1 MSDKKILLEPKSLK
15 KYFHTPSGELHAVD
29 DVNMQIMQGQTL
41 GVVGESG
48 CGKSTLG
55 RTILRLS
62 EPNSGQIFFDG
73 KDILKCGR
81 KDMQNLRT
89 DMQIIFQDP
98 YASLNPRMTVSE
110 TIGQPMMVN
119 KICRKKS
126 EVEKRVAELM
136 DTVGLASRLY
146 NAYPHELDGGRRQRI
161 GIARALSV
169 SPEFIVCDE
178 AVSALDVSIQAQVL
192 QLLKKLQEERG
203 FTYMFITH
211 DLSVVEY
218 ISDRIVVMYLGRM
231 VEMAD
236 TQELFENTLH
246 PYTRALLSAIPI
258 ADIDRRRKRI
268 PLQGDVPSPVNPPS
282 GCPFH
287 PRCPECMER
296 CKTEVP
302 HPVIITRD
310 GREHMVCC
318 HRVQANAGGGNDF
331 KTHI

>member
-1 MSDKKILLEPKSLK
+1 MSDKKILLETKSLK

-29 DVNMQIMQGQTL
+29 DVNMQIVQGQTL

-161 GIARALSV
+161 GIARALSLN
-169 SPEFIVCDE
+169 PKFIIGSGCFHP
-178 AVSALDVSIQAQVL
+178 
-192 QLLKKLQEERG
+192 G
-203 FTYMFITH
+203 T
-211 DLSVVEY
+211 
-218 ISDRIVVMYLGRM
+218 
-231 VEMAD
+231 D
-236 TQELFENTLH
+236 TE
-246 PYTRALLSAIPI
+246 
-258 ADIDRRRKRI
+258 
-268 PLQGDVPSPVNPPS
+268 PVNGFAGAERPYIYVH
-282 GCPFH
+282 H
-287 PRCPECMER
+287 P
-296 CKTEVP
+296 
-302 HPVIITRD
+302 
-310 GREHMVCC
+310 
-318 HRVQANAGGGNDF
+318 
-331 KTHI
+331 

>member
-1 MSDKKILLEPKSLK
+1 MSDKKILLETKSLK

-29 DVNMQIMQGQTL
+29 DVNMQIVQGQTL

-136 DTVGLASRLY
+136 DTVGPGLPSVQCVSTRT
-146 NAYPHELDGGRRQRI
+146 GRRTPPAHWDCQ
-161 GIARALSV
+161 G
-169 SPEFIVCDE
+169 P
-178 AVSALDVSIQAQVL
+178 VL
-192 QLLKKLQEERG
+192 KSKVHCLR
-203 FTYMFITH
+203 
-211 DLSVVEY
+211 
-218 ISDRIVVMYLGRM
+218 
-231 VEMAD
+231 
-236 TQELFENTLH
+236 
-246 PYTRALLSAIPI
+246 
-258 ADIDRRRKRI
+258 
-268 PLQGDVPSPVNPPS
+268 
-282 GCPFH
+282 
-287 PRCPECMER
+287 
-296 CKTEVP
+296 
-302 HPVIITRD
+302 
-310 GREHMVCC
+310 
-318 HRVQANAGGGNDF
+318 
-331 KTHI
+331 